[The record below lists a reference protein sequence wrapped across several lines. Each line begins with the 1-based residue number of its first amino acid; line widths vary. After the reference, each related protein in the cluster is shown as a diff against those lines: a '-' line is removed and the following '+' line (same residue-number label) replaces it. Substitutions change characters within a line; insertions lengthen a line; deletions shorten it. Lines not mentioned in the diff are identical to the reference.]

1 MPRIQDHDFM
11 KLCAEFASLRSISL
25 ASARRH
31 IDILATKE
39 GLMKIE
45 EKKSLAKKLI
55 KQSRSLLE
63 SSNKETPGSQLDNL
77 LEALAEEENFMLED

>member
-1 MPRIQDHDFM
+1 MPRIQDHAFV
-11 KLCAEFASLRSISL
+11 KLCAELANLRSISL

-31 IDILATKE
+31 VEILATKE
-39 GLMKIE
+39 GFKKLE
-45 EKKSLAKKLI
+45 EKKSLAEKLI

-63 SSNKETPGSQLDNL
+63 SSNQETPASQLDNL